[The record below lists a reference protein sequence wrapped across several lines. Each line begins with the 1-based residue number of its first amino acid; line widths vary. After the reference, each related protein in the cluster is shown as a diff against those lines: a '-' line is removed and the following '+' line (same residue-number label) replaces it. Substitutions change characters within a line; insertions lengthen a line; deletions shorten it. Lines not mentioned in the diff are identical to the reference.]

1 MESESEFEIYPTYE
15 AFYIESL
22 LWHTNSALNAI
33 KEVGDWIEYVI
44 EDNPK
49 ALDLPKEELFQK
61 LQLIIQHAGSISKFL
76 WPIRKGEKGLHKKRG
91 RKLRASL
98 SINDDSALKSRELR
112 DHIEHFDE
120 KLDVY
125 LTSNFVG
132 EFIPQDVRFY
142 FPISEIPLHIFKGFY
157 INPRI
162 FVLLGNKYELIP
174 IVKEIEKVH
183 DILTECA
190 NNGLRLRSA

>member
-1 MESESEFEIYPTYE
+1 MQAEFDINPTYE

-22 LWHTNSALNAI
+22 LWHTNSALDAI
-33 KEVGDWIEYVI
+33 KEIGDWIEFVI

-61 LQLIIQHAGSISKFL
+61 LQLIIQHAASISKFF

-91 RKLRASL
+91 RKLRTSL
-98 SINDDSALKSRELR
+98 SISEDSALKSRVLR

-132 EFIPQDVRFY
+132 EFIPQDVGLEY
-142 FPISEIPLHIFKGFY
+142 PEGEVPLHIFKGFY

-174 IVKEIEKVH
+174 IVQEVERIH
-183 DILTECA
+183 DILLECV
-190 NNGLRLRSA
+190 NCGYRLRSA